1 MGSTAGHQEV
11 AIVVH
16 LGDDVGGSVTGRAWS
31 SRTTNDAAPPPPRQ
45 QQKAVGE
52 LIYSTTGRRRKI

>member
-1 MGSTAGHQEV
+1 MGSTAGHQEE
-11 AIVVH
+11 AIVVCIGH
-16 LGDDVGGSVTGRAWS
+16 VGGGVTGRAWS

>member
-16 LGDDVGGSVTGRAWS
+16 LGDDVGGSVTGPALLV
-31 SRTTNDAAPPPPRQ
+31 AA
-45 QQKAVGE
+45 AA
-52 LIYSTTGRRRKI
+52 